1 MKKLRFI
8 PVLSLVFMLNVASMC
23 SDDDDNYVVP
33 TPTNVQQTQVINTV
47 SSGTWRITYYNDSGS
62 DETTNFNGFNFTFG
76 TNNVLTASG
85 NGVSYTG
92 TWSVTDSN
100 SNDDTINDLDFNIAF
115 SAPDNFL
122 ELSDDWDIVSRTD
135 TKIELI
141 DVSGGNGGTDY
152 LTFEKN

>member
-1 MKKLRFI
+1 MKKIKILS
-8 PVLSLVFMLNVASMC
+8 VLSLVFVLNVASMC
-23 SDDDDNYVVP
+23 SDDDDNYTLP

-47 SSGTWRITYYNDSGS
+47 SSGTWRVTYYNDSGS
-62 DETTNFNGFNFTFG
+62 DETSNFNGFNFTFG
-76 TNNVLTASG
+76 ANNVLTASG
-85 NGVSYTG
+85 NGVSYAG
-92 TWSVTDSN
+92 SWSVTDSN
-100 SNDDTINDLDFNIAF
+100 SNDDSLNDLDFNISF
-115 SAPDNFL
+115 SSPDNFL